1 MGEHTILRGLLVSGR
16 KTRCAR
22 VEGTERCAVF
32 DVRCVRAEG
41 RLGVLPLEPAA
52 AVTNR
57 WTREHSSWE
66 MSVADSEEVRSA
78 TPPEDLN
85 VPILE
90 VKCGQLVAR
99 LHMEKFVCPGI
110 HQPCIE
116 LDGELISPKE
126 FTIRANKDK
135 QKDWKGSIRIGKSNM
150 RALME
155 MKSLNFYNHDTY
167 CSAKCQSRNY
177 ITSKN
182 FPNDVPFNQD
192 SLHGASASNNFDTN
206 ESIAPT
212 STVVS
217 STLQHFVAHTANTPA
232 AFASLGF
239 VAKDPTMLS
248 SLFST
253 NGVRQSEVS
262 PKQEETTDRGSY
274 SAVNISRAMQNRIM
288 DDIMEM
294 ILNSFDQ
301 TRRLANMGAA
311 QRDVVAER
319 LTRIVCALDLEE
331 TVGTRI
337 HAERLQCAVESNLLS
352 NEIQAELQRKAEER
366 RRKLE
371 EARRRAA
378 RFDELLSGTLS
389 PPSKRARNFASDDS
403 SAPPILQ

>member
-1 MGEHTILRGLLVSGR
+1 
-16 KTRCAR
+16 
-22 VEGTERCAVF
+22 
-32 DVRCVRAEG
+32 
-41 RLGVLPLEPAA
+41 
-52 AVTNR
+52 
-57 WTREHSSWE
+57 

-78 TPPEDLN
+78 TPSEDLN
-85 VPILE
+85 VPLLE

-126 FTIRANKDK
+126 FTVRANKDK

-155 MKSLNFYNHDTY
+155 MKSLDFYNHDAY

-182 FPNDVPFNQD
+182 FPNDLAFAQD
-192 SLHGASASNNFDTN
+192 AINGATTSSNFETN
-206 ESIAPT
+206 ESVTANPA
-212 STVVS
+212 VV
-217 STLQHFVAHTANTPA
+217 TNALQHFVAQTASSPSA
-232 AFASLGF
+232 LASLSF
-239 VAKDPTMLS
+239 IAKDPGVLS
-248 SLFST
+248 SLFAN
-253 NGVRQSEVS
+253 NGIRQNEVPS
-262 PKQEETTDRGSY
+262 KQEETTDRGSY
-274 SAVNISRAMQNRIM
+274 SAANISHAMQNQPVKFWTMMSDLGIM

-294 ILNSFDQ
+294 VLNSLDQ
-301 TRRLANMGAA
+301 TRRLASMGAA
-311 QRDVVAER
+311 QRDIVAER

-331 TVGTRI
+331 TIGTRI
-337 HAERLQCAVESNLLS
+337 HAERLQCAVESNILT
-352 NEIQAELQRKAEER
+352 NELQAELQRKAEES

-389 PPSKRARNFASDDS
+389 PPAKRSRHTISDS
-403 SAPPILQ
+403 SGGIPR